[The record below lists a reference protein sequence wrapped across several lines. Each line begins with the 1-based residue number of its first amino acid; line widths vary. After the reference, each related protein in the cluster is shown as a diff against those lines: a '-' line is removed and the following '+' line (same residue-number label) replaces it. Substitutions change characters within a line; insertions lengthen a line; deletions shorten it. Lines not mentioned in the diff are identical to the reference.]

1 MKKRIVSF
9 LLALV
14 MAVSLLPVSAF
25 AVDGAYKVAKDAKS
39 PINTFAVDDTISNA
53 GTGTNLGDCTY
64 EGESYPVYKIALDE
78 TYDTVTF
85 TIADDAEYNNIY
97 LSEADDV
104 GLFGNSSEATVARN
118 DETYDAAKAYYAATS
133 DSFDKSITNQLSD
146 SATHLLFKLWKDG
159 RRGGMKGYL
168 IIDWE
173 AAGTGGDGA
182 TGTSDYNITFDLN
195 GCTSVYD
202 HLDTNIHKIS
212 GRYTALNSATQT
224 SVEFD
229 VTKTYFFKFKEDS
242 FSLTNKTGLII
253 LPSGIYKIDNFDTQA
268 VVNFLAVSPNW
279 SKAASAL
286 SSVKASRAILE
297 SSGYTLDD
305 QATEFYYLYFATGG
319 MPNAYQPMGFAV
331 LIEITPNGAEPPKPI
346 DTSKLAAL
354 LDTVSDTNAGSHW
367 YTTDDRWNGKTVS
380 KTGFWAEF
388 TAVGGPREKAQVALD
403 KALIQESI
411 DAAVADLTAAIAN
424 LIPAE
429 RANTTLL
436 YEELQKSFTAEDYTA
451 KTWAAYQTARDKGK
465 ALMDTMFDAEGNP
478 TDDNKAAAQE
488 SIETLAAELKA
499 AREKLDAKTYDV
511 SVTIAK
517 LQIEAIR
524 YLAKQYEP
532 DALTGYTAESIEAL
546 RQARATAV
554 KLADETPLDDLGQ
567 SQRYPLTVALRE
579 LRKAIYGLTTTDAA
593 QIKVDVSVLDTNDI
607 YKGYT
612 GELAYLH
619 NPNTYTASLT
629 LDANASAYD
638 LLSGKSLLKNRN
650 SSAEALIFLNGELV
664 YGDLGSTSGYDDL
677 GYTAGSGYSTFQAIR
692 LHDKD
697 ELTIV
702 WIYPKQVEYS
712 SQTGTYPAYL
722 MDIPDYFRYS
732 TVSAPIEVEAGQPF
746 TVSVTSEAA
755 LPFHSAAGTRAVAG
769 AAVYRSDAAESA
781 DAAATG
787 YVGVNTY
794 AVTDESGK
802 ATLTLYNEGYV
813 LLNAFR
819 TNTDEARYTVGASV
833 LVHVTAAGDLDAVKQ
848 QLREELDAVYNDEQ
862 HPESVFTAENW
873 QKVQDAYNTA
883 VAAIDAAKTSGA
895 AGDAQQK
902 AIQTIKD
909 LQSSAD
915 YNNKANLAQFRRL
928 LAQLPDDVTKLDA
941 TATDTVAQLKTCYE
955 AMTVYQRGQ
964 LTGREQKKYDAI
976 ANAELAPAV
985 SRKLT
990 FRQDYSKVPAA
1001 DQAALADMIAYL
1013 QNNTRAD
1020 DKYTPEIGGNMQ
1032 AQLFSFNTTRSANY
1046 GTAYDRITEAAS
1058 LTQNIVACVNPD
1070 YAAYLLC
1077 RDAAISAGKKD
1088 GPGVITGTGWR
1099 ISDASMTMYVPD
1111 ENSSNTTRVLG
1122 HMTYTVNGTQ
1132 YAVKSVTVSGLETGT
1147 TSRNAT
1153 FYDTSNYRGR
1163 FPTQCNQVIPD
1174 TFLQMTTGFD
1184 DVTVTVTWAPV
1195 GGDVQAA
1202 KDAAITR
1209 LNTVKN
1215 GLTGDGVQAAYDA
1228 GVKAIQAAAT
1238 AAEVDKAYQAAV
1250 VAMRKAADY
1259 GKVQVIVENT
1269 TFTSDLWPDG
1279 KEYWD
1284 GQLVN
1289 EWIDLNADSTMM
1301 NCIVAALEKKG
1312 FTQTGAENGY
1322 ISSIEGLSQMDGG
1335 GESGWMGT
1343 LNDWFTNFGFKE
1355 FTVENGSLSN
1365 GDVIRIMY
1373 TREGLGADLGGTWG
1387 NSDTTLAALDIQGGK
1402 LLTRFAPGEAGNT
1415 YEYTLAIDG
1424 ESADLKLTPTAANKN
1439 YLTKIFLNEKVT
1451 SDEEGG
1457 SFFKRT
1463 QMIPVAA
1470 GDTIYV
1476 GCGEYAWPSMNKQE
1490 TEARDYTG
1498 TWYVLHVVNASAGA
1512 SYVDGL
1518 IDALPDASDVSYD
1531 NYQQYGD
1538 AADVARKAYEDLDK
1552 AEQAKVKA
1560 SKLEKVEAA
1569 IAQFKAIDDAKTKI
1583 DALPEAG
1590 KVTLAE
1596 RDAVKA
1602 AQDAYDA
1609 LSAEQKEYLTF
1620 AQAAKVTALAKRIA
1634 ELEAAPIKSVEAL
1647 IDAIGTVTLDSKS
1660 AIDEARAAYDKL
1672 TAAQQARVNN
1682 YATLTAAETTYAKLV
1697 QDKADQDAADA
1708 VIAKIDAIGT
1718 VTLKSKKAIDEARKA
1733 YDKLTAAQQAR
1744 VSNYATLTAAET
1756 TYAKLVQDKADQD
1769 AADAV
1774 IAKIDAI
1781 GTVTLKSKKAID
1793 AARKAYDKLTAAQ
1806 QARVSNYAA
1815 LTAAETTYA
1824 KLVTD
1829 KADQDAADAVIA
1841 KIDAIG
1847 TVTLKSKKAIDA
1859 ARKAYDK
1866 LTAAQQA
1873 RVSNYAALTAAET
1886 TYAKLVTDKA
1896 DQDAADA
1903 VIAKI
1908 DAIGVVSRAAKRR
1921 IDAARKAYDGLT
1933 DAQKALVPAS
1943 VVKTLT
1949 DAETAYSNLPPRH
1962 SSDDTA
1968 DSTKPAQ
1975 SSRTGD
1981 AGIAIY
1987 AAMSL
1992 LSVTGGAWVIGKKRK
2007 H

>member
-14 MAVSLLPVSAF
+14 MAVSLMPVSAF
-25 AVDGAYKVAKDAKS
+25 AVDGAYTVAKDA
-39 PINTFAVDDTISNA
+39 AVQQGDDADTIA
-53 GTGTNLGDCTY
+53 
-64 EGESYPVYKIALDE
+64 VQA
-78 TYDTVTF
+78 
-85 TIADDAEYNNIY
+85 AD
-97 LSEADDV
+97 
-104 GLFGNSSEATVARN
+104 
-118 DETYDAAKAYYAATS
+118 
-133 DSFDKSITNQLSD
+133 
-146 SATHLLFKLWKDG
+146 
-159 RRGGMKGYL
+159 
-168 IIDWE
+168 
-173 AAGTGGDGA
+173 
-182 TGTSDYNITFDLN
+182 
-195 GCTSVYD
+195 
-202 HLDTNIHKIS
+202 
-212 GRYTALNSATQT
+212 GRYTINFSKDGVTADCPVISDTTSRTLTGGSEGRGDFSISATYIVRIKTENFVLINLTGVSYGKSKLRTIQNNKGGT
-224 SVEFD
+224 SIPPAAD
-229 VTKTYFFKFKEDS
+229 P
-242 FSLTNKTGLII
+242 I
-253 LPSGIYKIDNFDTQA
+253 LPSKIVSFKANVADLTNFGYELDSQTTDCY
-268 VVNFLAVSPNW
+268 FLGFTE
-279 SKAASAL
+279 L
-286 SSVKASRAILE
+286 GYAI
-297 SSGYTLDD
+297 
-305 QATEFYYLYFATGG
+305 
-319 MPNAYQPMGFAV
+319 V
-331 LIEITPNGAEPPKPI
+331 IEITPNGAEPPKAV

-354 LDTVSDTNAGSHW
+354 LDTVSDAKASDW
-367 YTTDDRWNGKTVS
+367 YTTNDRWNGKVAS
-380 KTGFWAEF
+380 KTGFWAEL
-388 TAVGGPREKAQVALD
+388 TTVDGPRETAQAELNKAVS
-403 KALIQESI
+403 QERI
-411 DAAVADLTAAIAN
+411 DAAVTDLTAAIAK
-424 LIPAE
+424 LIPAD
-429 RANTTLL
+429 RANTTVL
-436 YEELQKSFTAEDYTA
+436 YEALRSKYYESSYTA
-451 KTWAAYQTARDKGK
+451 KSWAIYKPVLDKAE
-465 ALMDTMFDAEGNP
+465 ALMATMFDAEGNP

-488 SIETLAAELKA
+488 SIETMAAELKA
-499 AREKLDAKTYDV
+499 AREALDEKAGDDTK
-511 SVTIAK
+511 TIAK
-517 LQIEAIR
+517 LELEAIR
-524 YLAKQYEP
+524 YLAKKYDQ
-532 DALTGYTAESIEAL
+532 DTLTGYTAESVEAL
-546 RQARATAV
+546 RQARAAAL
-554 KLADETPLDDLGQ
+554 KLADETTLDDL
-567 SQRYPLTVALRE
+567 SDKESLALTYALRE
-579 LRKAIYGLTTTDAA
+579 LRKAIYGLTTTSAA
-593 QIKVDVSVLDTNDI
+593 QINVKVSVLDANDI
-607 YKGYT
+607 YAGYT
-612 GELAYLH
+612 GELAHLH
-619 NPNTYTASLT
+619 NPNTYTASIT

-638 LLSGKSLLKNRN
+638 LLNGKSLLTNRN
-650 SSAEALIFLNGELV
+650 RAAAAVVFLNGELV
-664 YGDLGSTSGYDDL
+664 YGSLGVTGSYEDIGSTG
-677 GYTAGSGYSTFQAIR
+677 GSSTFQAIR

-702 WIYPKQVEYS
+702 WIYPKQIKYS
-712 SQTGTYPAYL
+712 SGAGTYPASL

-732 TVSAPIEVEAGQPF
+732 TVSAPIEVEAGKPF
-746 TVSVTSEAA
+746 SISVTSEAA
-755 LPFHSAAGTRAVAG
+755 LPFHSAAGTRAVTG

-781 DAAATG
+781 EAAATG

-819 TNTDEARYTVGASV
+819 TDTDEARYTVGASV
-833 LVHVTAAGDLDAVKQ
+833 LVHVTAASDLDAVKQ

-883 VAAIDAAKTSGA
+883 VAAIDAAKTSGE

-902 AIQTIKD
+902 AIQTIKG

-915 YNNKANLAQFRRL
+915 YNNTNNLKRFRTL
-928 LAQLPDDVTKLDA
+928 LDALPDDVSKLDA
-941 TATDTVAQLKTCYE
+941 AATDTVAQLKTCYE
-955 AMTVYQRGQ
+955 AMTAYQRGQ
-964 LTGREQKKYDAI
+964 LTGREQRKYDAVI
-976 ANAELAPAV
+976 KALADGLSAAKQY
-985 SRKLT
+985 KLT
-990 FRQDYSKVPAA
+990 FKQQFDSSIPAA

-1020 DKYTPEIGGNMQ
+1020 DKYTPEVGGNMQ
-1032 AQLFSFNTTRSANY
+1032 AKLFAFSTGKTVNN
-1046 GTAYDRITEAAS
+1046 GPAYTQITEAAS

-1184 DVTVTVTWAPV
+1184 DVIVTVTWAPV
-1195 GGDVQAA
+1195 GGDAQAA
-1202 KDAAITR
+1202 KEAAITR

-1269 TFTSDLWPDG
+1269 TYPVEDGAPWDG
-1279 KEYWD
+1279 K
-1284 GQLVN
+1284 LVD

-1301 NCIVAALEKKG
+1301 NCIVAALEKHG

-1335 GESGWMGT
+1335 DQSGWMGT

-1373 TREGLGADLGGTWG
+1373 SREGLGADVGGTWG

-1476 GCGEYAWPSMNKQE
+1476 GCGEYAWPSMNKQGS
-1490 TEARDYTG
+1490 EARDYTG
-1498 TWYVLHVVNASAGA
+1498 TWYVLHVVNASAGV

-1518 IDALPDASDVSYD
+1518 IDALPAASDVSYD

-1552 AEQAKVKA
+1552 AEQAKVDA
-1560 SKLEKVEAA
+1560 LKLEKVEAA

-1660 AIDEARAAYDKL
+1660 AIDEARKAYDKL
-1672 TAAQQARVNN
+1672 TAEQQAKVSN
-1682 YATLTAAETTYAKLV
+1682 YAALTAAETTYAKLV
-1697 QDKADQDAADA
+1697 QDKTDQDAADA
-1708 VIAKIDAIGT
+1708 VIAKINAIGT
-1718 VTLKSKKAIDEARKA
+1718 VTLKSKKAIDEARAA
-1733 YDKLTAAQQAR
+1733 YDKLTAEQQAK
-1744 VSNYATLTAAET
+1744 VSNYAT
-1756 TYAKLVQDKADQD
+1756 
-1769 AADAV
+1769 
-1774 IAKIDAI
+1774 
-1781 GTVTLKSKKAID
+1781 
-1793 AARKAYDKLTAAQ
+1793 
-1806 QARVSNYAA
+1806 

-1847 TVTLKSKKAIDA
+1847 TVTLKSKKVIDA

-1886 TYAKLVTDKA
+1886 TYAKLVQDKA

-1903 VIAKI
+1903 AIAKI
-1908 DAIGVVSRAAKRR
+1908 NAIGVVSRAAKSR

-1968 DSTKPAQ
+1968 DSTKPVQ

>member
-25 AVDGAYKVAKDAKS
+25 AVDGAYKVAKDATVQQGDDAPVTVSAGDARYEVTITHIKGYFLDGAVIEI
-39 PINTFAVDDTISNA
+39 PIYKALVPIDAVDVTFTTNSAATDIVDFAYVGSKALENKQCVISTSSLLKPPYVKDIRTDGNTNLGIVFQMEDGYTVENTFDLTNTFAYVEF
-53 GTGTNLGDCTY
+53 TNDKDNY
-64 EGESYPVYKIALDE
+64 I
-78 TYDTVTF
+78 
-85 TIADDAEYNNIY
+85 
-97 LSEADDV
+97 
-104 GLFGNSSEATVARN
+104 GLFGLVIEFTAA
-118 DETYDAAKAYYAATS
+118 ET
-133 DSFDKSITNQLSD
+133 
-146 SATHLLFKLWKDG
+146 
-159 RRGGMKGYL
+159 
-168 IIDWE
+168 
-173 AAGTGGDGA
+173 
-182 TGTSDYNITFDLN
+182 
-195 GCTSVYD
+195 
-202 HLDTNIHKIS
+202 
-212 GRYTALNSATQT
+212 
-224 SVEFD
+224 
-229 VTKTYFFKFKEDS
+229 
-242 FSLTNKTGLII
+242 TNK
-253 LPSGIYKIDNFDTQA
+253 
-268 VVNFLAVSPNW
+268 
-279 SKAASAL
+279 
-286 SSVKASRAILE
+286 
-297 SSGYTLDD
+297 
-305 QATEFYYLYFATGG
+305 
-319 MPNAYQPMGFAV
+319 
-331 LIEITPNGAEPPKPI
+331 
-346 DTSKLAAL
+346 AAL
-354 LDTVSDTNAGSHW
+354 EKAVADAQNISNGNSY
-367 YTTDDRWNGKTVS
+367 YTENDRYNGKLIS
-380 KTGFWAEF
+380 KNGFWADF
-388 TAVGGPREKAQVALD
+388 QAQLAKSQSVLDSKKAVQDE
-403 KALIQESI
+403 I
-411 DAAVADLTAAIAN
+411 DAAVADLTTAIAN
-424 LIPAE
+424 LIPAD
-429 RANTTLL
+429 RANTTVL
-436 YEELQKSFTAEDYTA
+436 YEALRSKYYESSYTA
-451 KTWAAYQTARDKGK
+451 KSWAIYKPARDKAE
-465 ALMDTMFDAEGNP
+465 ALMTTMFNAEGNP
-478 TDDNKAAAQE
+478 IDDNKAAAQE
-488 SIETLAAELKA
+488 SIETMAAELET
-499 AREKLDAKTYDV
+499 AREALDPRIGSGNTDSLTRVKLNM
-511 SVTIAK
+511 
-517 LQIEAIR
+517 EAIQ
-524 YLAKQYEP
+524 YLVKKYDP
-532 DALTGYTAESIEAL
+532 DTLTGYTAESVETL
-546 RQARATAV
+546 RQARTAAMD
-554 KLADETPLDDLGQ
+554 LADSIDLNDVGQ
-567 SQRYPLTVALRE
+567 REDNQLVSVLRE
-579 LRKAIYGLTTTDAA
+579 LRQAIYGLTTTATA
-593 QIKVDVSVLDTNDI
+593 QINVKVSVLDANDI
-607 YKGYT
+607 YAGYT
-612 GELAYLH
+612 GELAHLH
-619 NPNTYTASLT
+619 NPNTYTASIT

-638 LLSGKSLLKNRN
+638 LLNGKSLLKNRN
-650 SSAEALIFLNGELV
+650 RAAAAVVFLNGELV
-664 YGDLGSTSGYDDL
+664 YGSLGATGSYEDIGSTG
-677 GYTAGSGYSTFQAIR
+677 GSSTFQAIR

-702 WIYPKQVEYS
+702 WIYPKQIKYS
-712 SQTGTYPAYL
+712 SGAGTYPASL

-732 TVSAPIEVEAGQPF
+732 TVSAPVEVEAGQPF

-755 LPFHSAAGTRAVAG
+755 LPFHSAAGTRAVTG

-781 DAAATG
+781 EAAATG

-794 AVTDESGK
+794 AVTDESGR

-819 TNTDEARYTVGASV
+819 TDTDEARYTVGASV
-833 LVHVTAAGDLDAVKQ
+833 LVHVTAASDMDAVKQ
-848 QLREELDAVYNDEQ
+848 QLREELDAVYHDEQ
-862 HPESVFTAENW
+862 HPESVFTAANW

-883 VAAIDAAKTSGA
+883 MAAIDAAKTSGA

-902 AIQTIKD
+902 AIQTIKG

-915 YNNKANLAQFRRL
+915 SNNKANLVQFRRL

-941 TATDTVAQLKTCYE
+941 TANDTVAQLKTCYE

-976 ANAELAPAV
+976 ANAELAPAA

-1070 YAAYLLC
+1070 YAAYFLC
-1077 RDAAISAGKKD
+1077 RDAALTAGKKD

-1153 FYDTSNYRGR
+1153 FYDTSSYRGR
-1163 FPTQCNQVIPD
+1163 FTTQCNQVIPD

-1195 GGDVQAA
+1195 GGDTQAA
-1202 KDAAITR
+1202 RDAAITR

-1215 GLTGDGVQAAYDA
+1215 GLTGDGVQAAYEA
-1228 GVKAIQAAAT
+1228 GVKTIRDAAT
-1238 AAEVDKAYQAAV
+1238 AAEVDKAYQDAV

-1269 TFTSDLWPDG
+1269 TFTEDMWPNG
-1279 KEYWD
+1279 KKFWD
-1284 GQLVN
+1284 GELVN

-1301 NCIVAALEKKG
+1301 NCIVAALEKNG

-1335 GESGWMGT
+1335 DHSGWMGT
-1343 LNDWFTNFGFKE
+1343 LNDWFTNFGFME

-1373 TREGLGADLGGTWG
+1373 TREGLGADVGGTWG

-1402 LLTRFAPGEAGNT
+1402 LLTTFVPGEAGNT

-1518 IDALPDASDVSYD
+1518 IDALPAASDVSYG

-1552 AEQAKVKA
+1552 AEQDKVDTA
-1560 SKLEKVEAA
+1560 ELEKVEAA
-1569 IAQFKAIDDAKTKI
+1569 IAQFRAIDDAKTKI

-1672 TAAQQARVNN
+1672 TAAQQARV
-1682 YATLTAAETTYAKLV
+1682 
-1697 QDKADQDAADA
+1697 
-1708 VIAKIDAIGT
+1708 
-1718 VTLKSKKAIDEARKA
+1718 
-1733 YDKLTAAQQAR
+1733 
-1744 VSNYATLTAAET
+1744 SNYAT
-1756 TYAKLVQDKADQD
+1756 
-1769 AADAV
+1769 
-1774 IAKIDAI
+1774 
-1781 GTVTLKSKKAID
+1781 
-1793 AARKAYDKLTAAQ
+1793 
-1806 QARVSNYAA
+1806 

-1886 TYAKLVTDKA
+1886 TYAKLVQDKA

-1903 VIAKI
+1903 AIAKI
-1908 DAIGVVSRAAKRR
+1908 NAIGTVSRAAKRR